1 MEVLKIYRSGTD
13 IDIPIRRSF
22 WAVWN
27 DRRCSL
33 WGCYVSPNVGR
44 YGADCSTDTT
54 CDHFCDY

>member
-1 MEVLKIYRSGTD
+1 MEVLKVYRSGTD

-33 WGCYVSPNVGR
+33 WGCHVGPNVGR
-44 YGADCSTDTT
+44 HDTYRGTDTA